1 MYTKGRQ
8 FADERCKDEDVNL
21 QNVNAVPGLDAAGV
35 LKRDGITNNLNWRKL
50 S

>member
-1 MYTKGRQ
+1 MYTKCRQ
-8 FADERCKDEDVNL
+8 FADERGENVNL
-21 QNVNAVPGLDAAGV
+21 QNVNAVPGLDGV